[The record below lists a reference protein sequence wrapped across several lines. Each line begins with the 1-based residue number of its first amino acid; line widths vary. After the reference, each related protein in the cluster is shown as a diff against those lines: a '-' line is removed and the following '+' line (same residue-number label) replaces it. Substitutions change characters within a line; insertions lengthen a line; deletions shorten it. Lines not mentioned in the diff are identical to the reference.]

1 MSKYVA
7 NCCPTS
13 MKVCIWTWKLWYMDF
28 FKLKKPNY
36 KARFYNNVETTIQT
50 SGDQLGWCLGIATL
64 HGKRLNS
71 NGEELGGFYMA
82 MTNNVV
88 STYQPKEVK

>member
-1 MSKYVA
+1 
-7 NCCPTS
+7 
-13 MKVCIWTWKLWYMDF
+13 
-28 FKLKKPNY
+28 
-36 KARFYNNVETTIQT
+36 VETTIQT